1 MNDSTEEFRIEL
13 SEVLKKYG
21 MSIDADY
28 MGDIILTRGKTVLGY
43 WRGVIRNDQWVS
55 FENAF

>member
-21 MSIDADY
+21 MTIDADH